1 MEGIIGV
8 AVLFGLAYL
17 LRRAS
22 SAFGKTVNQK
32 VLFRSEHEEGLQLLQ
47 PAKYE
52 VEATIPEVMKALMMH
67 VDSQTAQPTGLNAV
81 LYHSYNGAD
90 KIVYRLGNKLVPKTF
105 ETIITCNTTGSKTS
119 VIFQITAWTESS
131 GIIRGLEE
139 LSRLKKQ
146 VEAALAAAGAVQKVV
161 SSISDETL
169 ESVRLDANFV
179 NGNADDLKSWECK
192 CGTENEHD
200 ALFCWNC
207 GTQRA

>member
-1 MEGIIGV
+1 MYFRLLSETVIITVNAVFLGGRVMEGIIGV

-146 VEAALAAAGAVQKVV
+146 VEAGKNNYLSFYTIDNVDEY
-161 SSISDETL
+161 SI
-169 ESVRLDANFV
+169 V
-179 NGNADDLKSWECK
+179 KK
-192 CGTENEHD
+192 
-200 ALFCWNC
+200 
-207 GTQRA
+207 